1 MIESECVCVGERE
14 SNNLQG
20 VPDLHSREVAL
31 RVSPVHVLRFKY
43 SRRPGG
49 RPMKAEVTRK
59 ALTRTHFKAS
69 FVTASNARKISP
81 EQFND
86 IVNL

>member
-1 MIESECVCVGERE
+1 M
-14 SNNLQG
+14 
-20 VPDLHSREVAL
+20 
-31 RVSPVHVLRFKY
+31 SPVHVQRFKY

-49 RPMKAEVTRK
+49 RPMKAELTRN

-69 FVTASNARKISP
+69 FATASNARKISP

-86 IVNL
+86 IVDL